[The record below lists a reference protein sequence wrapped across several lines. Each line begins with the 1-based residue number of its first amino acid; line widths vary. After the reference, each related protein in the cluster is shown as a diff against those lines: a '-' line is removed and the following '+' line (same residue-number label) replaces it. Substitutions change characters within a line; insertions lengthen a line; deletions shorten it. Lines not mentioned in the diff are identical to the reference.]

1 MKKFI
6 LGLILGT
13 FLATPA
19 FAYSAPSL
27 IERVKNRMLLQVES
41 KGEAW
46 FVKDDGTRVYI
57 GTPLA
62 AWEILRKFALGISNK
77 DLAEIPLANES
88 YTMNEEVS
96 RGYQSFVKK
105 ETVFVDRVI
114 EKPVDRIVEK
124 IIYVDRNLG
133 TVVEP
138 QPQEVVLPNTPIIIE
153 PSKPTPTFLAEKGK
167 GATIIFKAT
176 GDDFVIEALSVQS
189 DKTLG
194 IVDLGTLQLRECA
207 SLNSLWLEYSGIPYP
222 IECATQGFYQTD
234 WMGRKRTDAIRV
246 NKDKPLETGIT
257 DNGAIAYLR
266 AVGVNTGTVI
276 TLRDIK

>member
-1 MKKFI
+1 MKKYI
-6 LGLILGT
+6 LGFLIGI
-13 FLATPA
+13 FLAIPV

-27 IERVKNRMLLQVES
+27 STRLKGRILLQVES

-46 FVKDDGTRVYI
+46 FVKNDGTRVYI
-57 GTPLA
+57 GSPLA

-77 DLAEIPLANES
+77 NLTEIPLADEA

-105 ETVFVDRVI
+105 ETVYVDRII
-114 EKPVDRIVEK
+114 EKPIDKIV
-124 IIYVDRNLG
+124 YVDRQTSL
-133 TVVEP
+133 TVPAEKVNNP
-138 QPQEVVLPNTPIIIE
+138 ANNFEVVDPP
-153 PSKPTPTFLAEKGK
+153 KPTPTLSVKKGK
-167 GATIIFKAT
+167 GATVTFKAT

-194 IVDLGTLQLRECA
+194 VVDLGTLQLRECA

-222 IECATQGFYQTD
+222 IECVTQGYYQTD
-234 WMGRKRTDAIRV
+234 WMGRTRTDAIRV
-246 NKDKPLETGIT
+246 NSNQTLETNLT
-257 DNGAIAYLR
+257 DNGIIKYLR
-266 AVGVNTGTVI
+266 AVGVNTGTII